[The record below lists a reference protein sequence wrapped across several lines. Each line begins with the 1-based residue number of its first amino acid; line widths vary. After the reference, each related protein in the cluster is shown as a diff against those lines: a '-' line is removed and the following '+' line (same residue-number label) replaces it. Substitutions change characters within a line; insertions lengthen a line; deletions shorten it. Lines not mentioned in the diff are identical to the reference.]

1 MLFNV
6 LIDVRLAAAAEA
18 LVLNSK
24 RLNKLNKLITES
36 GNTHNKRPVNLLQA
50 AY

>member
-36 GNTHNKRPVNLLQA
+36 GNTHNKQPVNLLQA